1 MVVLGTKAKKNV
13 FTAQGVNTLRNLKEG
28 TRGWVKLILTFMIP
42 DVISTTDRDLGWE
55 RCLLTRP
62 QLTCTDLTLD
72 CHEVCCSPGDPACP
86 STKRVP
92 APSSPNGKQQSEEAL
107 PF

>member
-42 DVISTTDRDLGWE
+42 DSI
-55 RCLLTRP
+55 
-62 QLTCTDLTLD
+62 
-72 CHEVCCSPGDPACP
+72 
-86 STKRVP
+86 
-92 APSSPNGKQQSEEAL
+92 
-107 PF
+107 